1 LYYTRS
7 IAWPLCDSWAS
18 WSSVEKGCSAAEII
32 ILTKIMH
39 PGSERGAVGES
50 CGAGNTIPVCEVR
63 SGNCWKKRSQ
73 RRTPSTVRNHLSFWL
88 QKNHTGVEE
97 YGLDEF
103 AQMLRHGG
111 DVDALRTAAV
121 THDVTRS
128 STSITTIINI
138 SRTLASPMRCKNA
151 SRRKNYNFSLD
162 TTRAVTAAP
171 ASLAV
176 EPSACQLHRSA
187 SSTAAASVERRS
199 SDLAVST
206 VPPMYHLNVHHRLVY
221 LQDRTTRLLWS
232 QMHGR

>member
-1 LYYTRS
+1 
-7 IAWPLCDSWAS
+7 
-18 WSSVEKGCSAAEII
+18 
-32 ILTKIMH
+32 MH

-63 SGNCWKKRSQ
+63 SGNCWEKRSQ

-103 AQMLRHGG
+103 AQMLRHDG

-121 THDVTRS
+121 THDVARS

-176 EPSACQLHRSA
+176 EPSVNFIVQHPQQQQHLSSA
-187 SSTAAASVERRS
+187 DQATWQFPLCHQCITLMFTIDSSTCKTAWRDCFEV
-199 SDLAVST
+199 
-206 VPPMYHLNVHHRLVY
+206 
-221 LQDRTTRLLWS
+221 